1 MIFTIEGDM
10 NSETREK
17 PLLEISRT
25 NLTKKI

>member
-17 PLLEISRT
+17 PLLEISAGNFT
-25 NLTKKI
+25 D